1 MKLNNKGVTMMEL
14 LGAMV
19 ILGILFGLAVPAIT
33 TVINDTR
40 NKTYVNDAMKLI
52 SNAEYS
58 LRKDNKIPKPT
69 TDRCVLMTMVYLD
82 NGVFDEGPYGGSYEK
97 NMSYVV
103 VKKEGNKDVYYVRIV
118 ERLKVGSYRGIDLR
132 KDSDLLKDR
141 SFKTMVTNINDD
153 YKINYILTHP
163 DPYKTPEETI
173 IGKFSGKISGCST
186 LSIYAPNSSD

>member
-1 MKLNNKGVTMMEL
+1 MRLNNKGVTMMEL

-40 NKTYVNDAMKLI
+40 NKTYVDDAMKLV
-52 SNAEYS
+52 SNAEYA

-103 VKKEGNKDVYYVRIV
+103 VKKEGGKDVYYVRII
-118 ERLKVGSYRGIDLR
+118 ERLNDGKYRGIDLR
-132 KDSDLLKDR
+132 KDADLIKDNAY
-141 SFKTMVTNINDD
+141 KNMVTNINGTNV
-153 YKINYILTHP
+153 YKINENTVDFI
-163 DPYKTPEETI
+163 K
-173 IGKFSGKISGCST
+173 GKFTGKISGCST
-186 LSIYAPNSSD
+186 LSVYAPNSSD

>member
-40 NKTYVNDAMKLI
+40 NKTYVDDAMKLV
-52 SNAEYS
+52 SNAEYA

-69 TDRCVLMTMVYLD
+69 TTRCVLMTMVYLD
-82 NGVFDEGPYGGSYEK
+82 NGVFDDGPYGGAYEK

-103 VKKEGNKDVYYVRIV
+103 VKKEGGKDVYYVRII
-118 ERLKVGSYRGIDLR
+118 ERLNDGKYRGIDLR
-132 KDSDLLKDR
+132 KDSDLLKDNAY
-141 SFKTMVTNINDD
+141 KNMVTNINGTNV
-153 YKINYILTHP
+153 YKINENTVDFI
-163 DPYKTPEETI
+163 K
-173 IGKFSGKISGCST
+173 GKFTGKISGCST
-186 LSIYAPNSSD
+186 LSVYAPNSSD

>member
-1 MKLNNKGVTMMEL
+1 MRLNNKGVTMIEL
-14 LGAMV
+14 IGAMA
-19 ILGILFGLAVPAIT
+19 ILAILFGLAVPAIT

-40 NKTYVNDAMKLI
+40 NKTYVDDAMKLV

-69 TDRCVLMTMVYLD
+69 TSRCILMTMVYLD
-82 NGVFDEGPYGGSYEK
+82 TGVFDDGPYGGSYEK
-97 NMSYVV
+97 NMSFVV
-103 VKKEGNKDVYYVRIV
+103 VKKEGGKDVYYVRII
-118 ERLKVGSYRGIDLR
+118 ERLKDGNYRGIDLR

-153 YKINYILTHP
+153 YKINYILTHS
-163 DPYKTPEETI
+163 DPEETI
-173 IGKFSGKISGCST
+173 KGKFSGKISGCST

>member
-1 MKLNNKGVTMMEL
+1 MIKLNNKGVTMLEL

-40 NKTYVNDAMKLI
+40 NKTYVDDAMKLI

-69 TDRCVLMTMVYLD
+69 TTRCVLMTMVYLD
-82 NGVFDEGPYGGSYEK
+82 NGVFNEGPYGGSYEK

-103 VKKEGNKDVYYVRIV
+103 VKKEGNKDVYYVRII
-118 ERLKVGSYRGIDLR
+118 ERLRDGNYRGIDLR

-141 SFKTMVTNINDD
+141 SFKTMVTNINGSNT
-153 YKINYILTHP
+153 YKINENTEAFI
-163 DPYKTPEETI
+163 K
-173 IGKFSGKISGCST
+173 GKFSGKISGCST

>member
-40 NKTYVNDAMKLI
+40 NKTYVDDAMKLV
-52 SNAEYS
+52 SNAEYA

-69 TDRCVLMTMVYLD
+69 TTRCVLMTMVYLD
-82 NGVFDEGPYGGSYEK
+82 NGVFDDGPYGGAYEK

-103 VKKEGNKDVYYVRIV
+103 VKKEGGKDVYYVRII
-118 ERLKVGSYRGIDLR
+118 ERLNDGKYRGIDLR
-132 KDSDLLKDR
+132 KDADLIKDNAY
-141 SFKTMVTNINDD
+141 KNMVTNINGTNV
-153 YKINYILTHP
+153 YKINENTVDFI
-163 DPYKTPEETI
+163 K
-173 IGKFSGKISGCST
+173 GKFTGKISGCST
-186 LSIYAPNSSD
+186 LSVYAPNSSD

>member
-40 NKTYVNDAMKLI
+40 NKTYVDDAMKLV
-52 SNAEYS
+52 SNAEYA

-69 TDRCVLMTMVYLD
+69 TTRCVLMTMVYLD
-82 NGVFDEGPYGGSYEK
+82 NGVFDDGPYGGSYEK

-103 VKKEGNKDVYYVRIV
+103 VKKEGGKDVYYVRII
-118 ERLKVGSYRGIDLR
+118 ERLNDGKYRGIDLR
-132 KDSDLLKDR
+132 KDADLIKDNAY
-141 SFKTMVTNINDD
+141 KNMVTNINGTNV
-153 YKINYILTHP
+153 YKINENTVDFI
-163 DPYKTPEETI
+163 K
-173 IGKFSGKISGCST
+173 GKFTGKISGCST
-186 LSIYAPNSSD
+186 LSVYAPNSSD